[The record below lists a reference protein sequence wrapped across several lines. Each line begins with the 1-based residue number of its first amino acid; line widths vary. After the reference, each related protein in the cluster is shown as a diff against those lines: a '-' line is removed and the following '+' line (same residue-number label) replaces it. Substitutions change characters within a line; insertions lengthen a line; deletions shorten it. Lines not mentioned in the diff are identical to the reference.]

1 MGPFQA
7 QVPHIKDNLLNFL
20 NQNAFELSSSAILDL
35 DLGLLN
41 RVMRWVLVCDNG
53 GYKGCL
59 CNLKSQAVHSTAGH
73 IERLPCLSP

>member
-35 DLGLLN
+35 DLGLF
-41 RVMRWVLVCDNG
+41 
-53 GYKGCL
+53 K
-59 CNLKSQAVHSTAGH
+59 QGH
-73 IERLPCLSP
+73 ALGPCL